1 MYNVLGDDMERIK
14 KNFGLGCMR
23 FPQKGETVD
32 LETTKKMIDTFL
44 DAGFNYFDTARVY
57 MNNQCETIMREC
69 LTSRYPRDAY
79 VLTDKLSAA
88 CFEKEA
94 DIRPLFEQQLKD
106 SGVEYFDFYLMH
118 AQTRDNLG
126 KYKACR
132 AYEQAAELRAEGKIR
147 HLGISFHDNAAVLE
161 EILTAYPQVEVVQL
175 QLNYIDFDDPS
186 IEGRKCLEICN
197 RFNKP
202 VIVMEPVKGGVLATL
217 PDEAAAL
224 LDGNPAA
231 YALRFAAGLPG
242 VFMTLSGMGSVEMI
256 AENTALF
263 SHITPLTPQEEAAV
277 LKVRDILNS
286 TDTIPCTACRY
297 CVDSCPQ
304 GIPIPELFSC
314 KNKKILF
321 NNWNADFYYRT
332 HTAKGGKAS
341 TCIACGNCEEC
352 CPQHLPIR
360 DLLKDVA
367 KTFEETRKDH

>member
-1 MYNVLGDDMERIK
+1 MERIQ

-23 FPQKGETVD
+23 FPKKGEDVD
-32 LETTKKMIDTFL
+32 FDTTKQMVDAFL
-44 DAGFNYFDTARVY
+44 KAGFNYFDTARVY
-57 MNNQCETIMREC
+57 MSNRCETIMREV
-69 LTSRYPRDAY
+69 LTSRYPRDTY
-79 VLTDKLSAA
+79 VLTDKLSAG
-88 CFEKEA
+88 CFEKEE

-106 SGVEYFDFYLMH
+106 SGVDYFDFYLMH
-118 AQTRDNLG
+118 AQTRDNFG

-132 AYEQAAELRAEGKIR
+132 AYEQATAFRNEGKIR

-175 QLNYIDFDDPS
+175 QLNYMDYDDPS
-186 IEGRKCLEICN
+186 VEGRKCLEVC
-197 RFNKP
+197 RKFGKP
-202 VIVMEPVKGGVLATL
+202 VIVMEPVKGGVLANL
-217 PDEAAAL
+217 PDKAKAVFDPL
-224 LDGNPAA
+224 GGTPAS

-242 VFMTLSGMGSVEMI
+242 VFMTLSGMGDLEMI

-263 SHITPLTPQEEAAV
+263 SDFKPLTAEEESAVFAA
-277 LKVRDILNS
+277 RDILNN

-341 TCIACGNCEEC
+341 TCIECGNCEEQ

-367 KTFEETRKDH
+367 KTFEQ